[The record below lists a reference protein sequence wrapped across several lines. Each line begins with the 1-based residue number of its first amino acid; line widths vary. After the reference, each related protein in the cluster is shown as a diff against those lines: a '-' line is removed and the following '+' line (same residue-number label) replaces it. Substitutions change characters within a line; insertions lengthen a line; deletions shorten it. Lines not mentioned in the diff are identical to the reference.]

1 MASFWHNQG
10 MADAA
15 HPLVLDQAGGN
26 VALDLFVLTER
37 VGTLL
42 SDALAG
48 TGVSASQY
56 AVYAQLFQSPRT
68 PSELSDLLGIPRST
82 LSGYLAALDRRGD
95 IRRERSSG
103 DGRSWVIELTP
114 AGRARTREC
123 RPRIRRA
130 IRTVNGHLGQAA
142 EITAIRQTLARID
155 VAVQAATSSIR
166 PHT

>member
-1 MASFWHNQG
+1 

-15 HPLVLDQAGGN
+15 HPLVLDKAGGN

-68 PSELSDLLGIPRST
+68 PCLL
-82 LSGYLAALDRRGD
+82 Y
-95 IRRERSSG
+95 
-103 DGRSWVIELTP
+103 
-114 AGRARTREC
+114 
-123 RPRIRRA
+123 
-130 IRTVNGHLGQAA
+130 
-142 EITAIRQTLARID
+142 
-155 VAVQAATSSIR
+155 TSR
-166 PHT
+166 CV